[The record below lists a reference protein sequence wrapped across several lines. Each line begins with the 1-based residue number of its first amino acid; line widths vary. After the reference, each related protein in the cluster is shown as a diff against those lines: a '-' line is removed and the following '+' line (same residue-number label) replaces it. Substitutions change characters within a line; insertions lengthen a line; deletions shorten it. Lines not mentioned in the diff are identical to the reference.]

1 MQTTAQQ
8 RPLDG
13 RVAVVTGA
21 SRGAGRGIAVELG
34 AAGAT
39 VYVMWVEVL
48 THWVIFLPVSYVL
61 GVVLGAGLV
70 GAWLALPA
78 YIIAYSL
85 LVYAKYRRGTWL
97 HMRV

>member
-1 MQTTAQQ
+1 M
-8 RPLDG
+8 P
-13 RVAVVTGA
+13 
-21 SRGAGRGIAVELG
+21 SGIVLAHALQ

-85 LVYAKYRRGTWL
+85 LVYWKYRRGTWL